1 MNVVD
6 FTEPE
11 DKEKYVVILYNEII
25 YIISKNDFCDLREFI
40 RGRKSEID
48 KFFLLFE
55 AGVLINVDYIL
66 SIAEREEE
74 Q

>member
-1 MNVVD
+1 MNVLD
-6 FTEPE
+6 FTRPE
-11 DKEKYVVILYNEII
+11 DKEQKYVIILYNEIL

-40 RGRKSEID
+40 KGRKSETD

-74 Q
+74 